1 MKELYYMIDFSTAAC
16 LFEIRVNDQPPYC
29 FGILKKNKKGDTIIF
44 ATFVGCF
51 TWGAIYYKWVY

>member
-29 FGILKKNKKGDTIIF
+29 FGILKKK
-44 ATFVGCF
+44 
-51 TWGAIYYKWVY
+51 